1 MSRRITVFMLAL
13 LLCSASTAR
22 ASLIQWQLNGA
33 VSANGGG
40 PFPGPGGIPFDSI
53 PVGMPAIFDFS
64 FSTDLPN
71 SAAGPCGPGHGL
83 YDAGNAGWL
92 SLAGRQYNAHLF
104 VESNN
109 AAGSCNGTGGEV
121 EMRVFWN
128 GISTIIDPALAAMYP
143 PLWGPMFGNTLD
155 DWMRLPHA
163 DQLGALPTTI
173 NPNPFP
179 TTLHIFNGITNER
192 MDVSGQLTA
201 VPEPTSLFLLGTGLL
216 AALRR
221 RPRE

>member
-1 MSRRITVFMLAL
+1 MSRQISVYMLAL

-22 ASLIQWQLNGA
+22 ASLIQWQLNGI
-33 VSANGGG
+33 VSANGGPMFG
-40 PFPGPGGIPFDSI
+40 LPFDSI
-53 PVGMPAIFDFS
+53 PVGMAAIFDFS
-64 FSTDLPN
+64 FNTDLPN
-71 SAAGPCGPGHGL
+71 LAQGCAPNQGL
-83 YDAGNAGWL
+83 YDPGNAGWL

-104 VESNN
+104 IESNN
-109 AAGSCNGTGGEV
+109 GAGSCIGTGGEV

-128 GISTIIDPALAAMYP
+128 GLSTIIDPALAAIYP

-155 DWMRLPHA
+155 DWIRLPHA

-179 TTLHIFNGITNER
+179 TTLHIFNGATNQR

>member
-1 MSRRITVFMLAL
+1 MLRRITVYMLAL

-22 ASLIQWQLNGA
+22 ASLIQWQLNGI
-33 VSANGGG
+33 VSANGGPIFG
-40 PFPGPGGIPFDSI
+40 LPFDSI

-64 FSTDLPN
+64 FNTDLPN
-71 SAAGPCGPGHGL
+71 LAQGCAPNQGL
-83 YDAGNAGWL
+83 YDPGNAGWL

-104 VESNN
+104 IESNN
-109 AAGSCNGTGGEV
+109 GAGNCIGTGGEV

-163 DQLGALPTTI
+163 DQLEALPTTI